1 MAKIDFSTAIPTSY
15 RFIASITTFDYF
27 KKDKLFSRN
36 DKPAFNQKDERFL
49 KLQVGLPFLLS
60 KRAEFGIGIA
70 RIEDKYFQRNIIDF
84 EKDRFDRSRYDLFG
98 GSISFNGSTLN
109 SRQYPTQGYKEAL
122 VAQIFMG
129 RERFYPG
136 EETKGVQINKEHHSW
151 LQLSYMKEK
160 YHTMSEHWVLGWYLK
175 ALYASKNFSE
185 NYTCLLYTSFHS
197 QRVTKESEC
206 DPVH

>member
-70 RIEDKYFQRNIIDF
+70 RIE
-84 EKDRFDRSRYDLFG
+84 EDRK
-98 GSISFNGSTLN
+98 STRLN
-109 SRQYPTQGYKEAL
+109 SSHRT
-122 VAQIFMG
+122 
-129 RERFYPG
+129 
-136 EETKGVQINKEHHSW
+136 
-151 LQLSYMKEK
+151 
-160 YHTMSEHWVLGWYLK
+160 
-175 ALYASKNFSE
+175 
-185 NYTCLLYTSFHS
+185 
-197 QRVTKESEC
+197 
-206 DPVH
+206 

>member
-84 EKDRFDRSRYDLFG
+84 EKDRFDVMIYSAALSASMEAHLIHGNTRHKATKKLLLHRYSWDG
-98 GSISFNGSTLN
+98 KDSIQVK
-109 SRQYPTQGYKEAL
+109 RPKE
-122 VAQIFMG
+122 F
-129 RERFYPG
+129 
-136 EETKGVQINKEHHSW
+136 K
-151 LQLSYMKEK
+151 
-160 YHTMSEHWVLGWYLK
+160 
-175 ALYASKNFSE
+175 
-185 NYTCLLYTSFHS
+185 
-197 QRVTKESEC
+197 
-206 DPVH
+206 